1 MIELSLLGLHAL
13 RGPDGR
19 ELGTLPAQP
28 KRFAL
33 LAFLAIGATG
43 GYHRRDSLAAMFW
56 PDLDQFA
63 SRRAL
68 RNTLYHLRDA
78 LGDGVIVAQ
87 GDDAVA
93 IDPTRLTCDVTRLRE
108 AVESGRYEEAVDL
121 YRGEL
126 LAGMHFANAGE
137 AFEEW
142 LSRERATCSGDGDAG
157 APGAGR
163 ARGESGE
170 LGGGRD
176 VGPAGV
182 RARPGRRELASAR
195 HVTPR
200 PEQRHRRRS
209 PAARGVRSAASR
221 RVQRGAERRDGV
233 ARGPNQGRGRRR
245 GRATPAGNAPG
256 SGSTARDR
264 SGPWPQPSTIGPE
277 PSARRRRIAIT
288 AAAIGTAAIAIVL
301 AVRAT
306 SATHSRVATARQ
318 RVLVEVFDNRT
329 GDAGVQS
336 LGRMAQDWI
345 AQGLLRTELVE
356 VVDPRAVYV
365 QTHLVGGGAADPATL
380 ARHTG
385 ATVLVS
391 GSYFRTGDTLF
402 FDAAVTNAQTGRIAG
417 VVGPILS
424 SARNPVAGLDEL
436 RSRVMSAVATA
447 VEVRATMDIRGPGG
461 PAIRRLP
468 RLRRR
473 VGCILARR
481 WTFRRKTLFLRSA
494 RGDTLFTPA
503 VLAAAMT
510 GSNRNHCTLSDSLA
524 RVLASRSRPLDRKDR
539 LTLQVIDARCR
550 GRNEEMLR
558 LTLERAKLDPSTPG
572 NLTVA
577 AAAANWANRPG
588 MQLEL
593 LQRVNPAVDL
603 AWSTDS
609 THVAY
614 WSGFTSALHSLG
626 RHREELAVTDRMT
639 PGAPLTRILLRATAL
654 AAMSRPTAALA
665 LLDSGLTLPVET
677 ANDIGLAPYT
687 DGRPEYTTT
696 PAWIAW
702 WVGCELAVHGD
713 SVAAR
718 QAAQR
723 AVAWYR
729 SRPAEERATFEER
742 LVAAW
747 SLDLAGA
754 RVEAEAIARQLLED
768 STTNVDVQ
776 AELAGLAA
784 ERGDVARADSIDRWL
799 AAQPVSRVNW
809 SALIYRA
816 RDRGASRP
824 ARQRGDAYTR
834 SARRR
839 RVARMDPPRARVR
852 PPAAPAGFRRADRT
866 QRLSRDI

>member
-43 GYHRRDSLAAMFW
+43 GYHRRDTLAAMFW

-63 SRRAL
+63 ARRAL

-78 LGDGVIVAQ
+78 LGDGVIVTQ

-93 IDPTRLTCDVTRLRE
+93 IDPARLTCDVTRLGE
-108 AVESGRYEEAVDL
+108 AVEAGRYEEAVEL

-142 LSRERATCSGDGDAG
+142 LSRERARVVEMAMRSLRALAEREEKTGNSAAAAMWAQRACALVPGDESWHRRAMSLLDRAGDTGG
-157 APGAGR
+157 ALRLHEAYARRLR
-163 ARGESGE
+163 AEFNAVPSAETES
-170 LGGGRD
+170 LAARIRAGGG
-176 VGPAGV
+176 GG
-182 RARPGRRELASAR
+182 GG
-195 HVTPR
+195 
-200 PEQRHRRRS
+200 QQQ
-209 PAARGVRSAASR
+209 PAARAAPDQLSATEA
-221 RVQRGAERRDGV
+221 
-233 ARGPNQGRGRRR
+233 
-245 GRATPAGNAPG
+245 APM
-256 SGSTARDR
+256 A
-264 SGPWPQPSTIGPE
+264 PLSTIGPE
-277 PSARRRRIAIT
+277 PSARRRRIALT
-288 AAAIGTAAIAIVL
+288 AAAIAAAAIAIVL

-306 SATHSRVATARQ
+306 SATHSGVAAARQ

-345 AQGLLRTELVE
+345 AQGLLRTELVD

-402 FDAAVTNAQTGRIAG
+402 FDAAVTNARTGRVAG

-447 VEVRATMDIRGPGG
+447 VEVRATMDIRGPEVPPFDVYRDYVDGWDAFWHG
-461 PAIRRLP
+461 DGLQAE
-468 RLRRR
+468 
-473 VGCILARR
+473 
-481 WTFRRKTLFLRSA
+481 KLFLRSA

-524 RVLASRSRPLDRKDR
+524 HVLATRSRPLDRKDR
-539 LTLQVIDARCR
+539 LTVQIIDARCR
-550 GRNEEMLR
+550 GKNEEMLR
-558 LTLERAKLDPSTPG
+558 LTLERAKLDPASPG
-572 NLTVA
+572 NLTSA
-577 AAAANWANRPG
+577 AAAASWANRPG
-588 MQLEL
+588 VQLEL
-593 LQRVNPAVDL
+593 LKRIDPTVDL

-614 WSGFTSALHSLG
+614 WTGLTSALHSLG
-626 RHREELAVTDRMT
+626 RHREELAVTDRMA
-639 PGAPLTRILLRATAL
+639 PGAPLTRIWIRATAL
-654 AAMSRPTAALA
+654 AALSRPTAALA
-665 LLDSGLTLPVET
+665 LLDSALTLPVET

-729 SRPAEERATFEER
+729 SRPPEERATFEER

-747 SLDLAGA
+747 SLEMAGS
-754 RVEAEAIARQLLED
+754 RVEAEAIARQLLQED
-768 STTNVDVQ
+768 TTNVDVQ

-799 AAQPVSRVNW
+799 AAQPVSQANW

-816 RDRGASRP
+816 RVAALLGRLDSAVALTRQALDAGAWPGWIHREPAFVPLHGRP
-824 ARQRGDAYTR
+824 DF
-834 SARRR
+834 
-839 RVARMDPPRARVR
+839 VALT
-852 PPAAPAGFRRADRT
+852 APKD
-866 QRLSRDI
+866 